1 MTPEHFLSMVEA
13 WYQVYVP
20 IARIGVIVM
29 VVVAFLLGALIFISL
44 LLRNYL
50 SSSIRMPS

>member
-1 MTPEHFLSMVEA
+1 MTPEIFVSMAEA
-13 WYQVYVP
+13 WYQVYAP

-29 VVVAFLLGALIFISL
+29 VVVAFILGVLLFTAL